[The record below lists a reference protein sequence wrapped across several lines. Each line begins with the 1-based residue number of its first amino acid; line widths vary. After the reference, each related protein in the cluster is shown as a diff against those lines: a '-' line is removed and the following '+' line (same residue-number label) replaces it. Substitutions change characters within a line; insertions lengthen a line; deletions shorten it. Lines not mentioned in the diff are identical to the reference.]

1 MIPRI
6 FDFYIKLGKSFD
18 LENVMLASEKAEL
31 DLPYR
36 FLPECIQMNCRLEPG
51 PGHATAGSMAREL
64 RIRGSG
70 IIFGLQILSNYMD
83 RDYLKFRKKS

>member
-1 MIPRI
+1 
-6 FDFYIKLGKSFD
+6 
-18 LENVMLASEKAEL
+18 
-31 DLPYR
+31 
-36 FLPECIQMNCRLEPG
+36 MNCRLEPG